1 VQVVQHFGQRSNTAP
16 VWLVEA
22 LDRRTAGD
30 EAKFSS
36 VTELKKNSS
45 VGTVLPSFIC
55 LMMFNNV

>member
-1 VQVVQHFGQRSNTAP
+1 MQVVQHFGQRSNTAP

-36 VTELKKNSS
+36 VTKLKKKQFSGN
-45 VGTVLPSFIC
+45 C
-55 LMMFNNV
+55 LAKFHMFNDV

>member
-36 VTELKKNSS
+36 VTKLKK
-45 VGTVLPSFIC
+45 TVQWELSC
-55 LMMFNNV
+55 QVSYV